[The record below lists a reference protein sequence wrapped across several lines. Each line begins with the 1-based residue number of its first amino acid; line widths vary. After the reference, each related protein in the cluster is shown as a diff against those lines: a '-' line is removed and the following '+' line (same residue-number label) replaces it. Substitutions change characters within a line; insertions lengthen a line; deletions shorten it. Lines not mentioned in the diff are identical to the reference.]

1 MFIEINN
8 ISKKRVNKSIEE
20 DDQRNL
26 KEIFKRVLYLHMF
39 KPDDYAYLDNK
50 YERLFETC
58 LKNRKAYAVL
68 VDLSKDFDEDVF
80 DKTISDDS
88 IYNEKIRSNI

>member
-8 ISKKRVNKSIEE
+8 ISKKCVNKSIEE
-20 DDQRNL
+20 DSHSSL

-39 KPDDYAYLDNK
+39 KPDDYEYLNNK

-58 LKNRKAYAVL
+58 LKNRKAYTVL
-68 VDLSKDFDEDVF
+68 VDLSKDFDEEIF
-80 DKTISDDS
+80 DKTIM
-88 IYNEKIRSNI
+88 